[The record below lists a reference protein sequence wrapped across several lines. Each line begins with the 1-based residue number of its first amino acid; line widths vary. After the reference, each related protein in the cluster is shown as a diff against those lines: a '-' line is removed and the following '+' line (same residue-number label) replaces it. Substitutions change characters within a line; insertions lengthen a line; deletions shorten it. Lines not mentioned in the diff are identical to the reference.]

1 MSIYIVY
8 ILTHRIHVCYIPQM
22 LAYIPDMDPMGY
34 IPSKS
39 PKDIPVQSLVISHTI
54 FFRAMSAV
62 SKERPHEAF
71 PVPPRGLAP
80 PDAPGMRQGYQGA
93 TPAEPEKEMKTWSIS
108 GSFRKCCD
116 QNGKNWVHDDGVD
129 RFSGVSTKYQH
140 SVGLCGIPPIRGV

>member
-80 PDAPGMRQGYQGA
+80 PDAPGVPRGYPSRA
-93 TPAEPEKEMKTWSIS
+93 
-108 GSFRKCCD
+108 
-116 QNGKNWVHDDGVD
+116 
-129 RFSGVSTKYQH
+129 
-140 SVGLCGIPPIRGV
+140 